1 MREKIITTFVTLFY
15 GAIFA
20 FFVLVFIG
28 ICYDELK
35 TETVETYIV
44 GCEVSQMAYAEE
56 ATGRST
62 TRPIYKMGVRNNDF
76 AVTLE
81 INDRQF
87 AQYIVGDVVDI
98 EVTVIETGMGAVKYE
113 YKIIE

>member
-1 MREKIITTFVTLFY
+1 MKDKIIYTITM
-15 GAIFA
+15 IFFSA
-20 FFVLVFIG
+20 LLIFLTAVFCG

-62 TRPIYKMGVRNNDF
+62 TRPVYKMGVRNDDF
-76 AVTLE
+76 AVILE

-87 AQYIVGDVVDI
+87 AQYVVGDVVEI
-98 EVTVIETGMGAVKYE
+98 EVTVIETGMGTIKYE